1 MKKLSI
7 NVPDDVYLT
16 LESIAEK
23 KGASVDEIL
32 TQIVRG
38 ALNYVEEIDAYA
50 EENSVNYETAV
61 SELLDYGVILWD
73 EIVSMILDI
82 LHIDRQVLLDDL
94 LFDHIDSSIIL
105 VLSRTEEGEG
115 VIDEVTID
123 LGCEGVSLYA
133 IHYLREG
140 EKWILKEL
148 PEGFEPVYDKE
159 DNALIVKTRGKTLED
174 LPTYKT
180 LERIVSDLI
189 EKQA

>member
-115 VIDEVTID
+115 MIDEVTID

-159 DNALIVKTRGKTLED
+159 DNALIVKTRGKSLED

-189 EKQA
+189 EKHA

>member
-50 EENSVNYETAV
+50 EENSVNYETAA

-115 VIDEVTID
+115 MIDEVTID

-159 DNALIVKTRGKTLED
+159 DNALIVKTRGKSLED

-189 EKQA
+189 EKHA